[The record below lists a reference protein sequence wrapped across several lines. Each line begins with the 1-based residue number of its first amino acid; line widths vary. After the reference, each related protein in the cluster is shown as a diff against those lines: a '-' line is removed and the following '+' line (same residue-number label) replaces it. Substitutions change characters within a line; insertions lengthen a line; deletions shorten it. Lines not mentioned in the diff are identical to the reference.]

1 MKRVRRLNVR
11 GRTSAGQAA
20 VEFTLMILFIMI
32 FFLSMIELVGLIHT
46 YNVLADSAK
55 AGVRYAVVHGTGN
68 SVCSGPGG
76 GGVTCGDSAGNNV
89 KDAALF
95 YARMSFHSITRGNY
109 TVDYNPNGA
118 NGASACSTRNP
129 ACLVRVTASYQY
141 QPFFGFSWPN
151 VRVRAASEGRIV
163 N

>member
-1 MKRVRRLNVR
+1 MRRIQQKRN
-11 GRTSAGQAA
+11 GSTGQAA
-20 VEFTLMILFIMI
+20 VEFTLMIVFIML
-32 FFLSMIELVGLIHT
+32 FFLAMIELIGLIHT

-68 SVCSGPGG
+68 STCSGPGG
-76 GGVTCGDSAGNNV
+76 GGVTCGDSAANNV

-95 YARMSFHSITRGNY
+95 YARMSFHSITRTNIS
-109 TVDYNPNGA
+109 VDYNPNGA

-129 ACLVRVTASYQY
+129 ACLVRVTAAYQY
-141 QPFFGFSWPN
+141 QPFFGFPWPN
-151 VRVRAASEGRIV
+151 VMVRAASEGRIV